1 MLPKKLRGDLHDNSL
16 FICKFTAKRGP
27 PPPPPSALMTR
38 VYITYVTF
46 KIMFSCVSLYDL
58 LKLYIIKTGDSRPA
72 SPGFMMDSFD
82 KSVAAFR
89 NNCNV
94 GINVGDICSL
104 IITTGGQS
112 QSKQFVIG
120 QH

>member
-1 MLPKKLRGDLHDNSL
+1 MLPKKLGGGCLHDNSL

-27 PPPPPSALMTR
+27 AAPPPTPSALMTR
-38 VYITYVTF
+38 VYITFVTF

-58 LKLYIIKTGDSRPA
+58 LKLYIIKTGGSRPA

-82 KSVAAFR
+82 KSVAVFR
-89 NNCNV
+89 KNV
-94 GINVGDICSL
+94 SDICL
-104 IITTGGQS
+104 LMITTGGQS

-120 QH
+120 QY